1 MNEVKMNEVKISIVA
16 TNETRNAAFAVINR
30 DIVQP
35 FAIEVKKSI
44 EKWGYFEGEEILVI
58 GADDEK
64 CKNIKIVDING
75 LEITDEERHNYF
87 VIVEGQHRTFAVG
100 LFNYE
105 NIENPEKQITV
116 PATLAKLRE
125 NETFSERV
133 DTINRN
139 KLLWGT
145 PDYVRSAANLKPE
158 NDLLQFY
165 TKNIKTK
172 TNPDGFP
179 ISVLNWM
186 CTASKDSLSKKD
198 FSDLCSGKKIK
209 GRDKRNIIPSHDIG
223 KAELFIETCLK
234 AGFEISH
241 INKRYI
247 IQHFRELEFKLGSHS
262 EAIKVLAK
270 FDKNDVQYVKKGST
284 LDEDKLREKFEEVKN
299 RYLSSLETVAESEI
313 A

>member
-1 MNEVKMNEVKISIVA
+1 MTRSKNLNQVEIILVA
-16 TNETRNAAFAVINR
+16 TSEIRKAGFAVINR

-44 EKWGYFEGEEILVI
+44 EKWGYLEGEEILVI
-58 GADDEK
+58 GADHEK

-75 LEITDEERHNYF
+75 IEITDEERHKYF
-87 VIVEGQHRTFAVG
+87 AIVEGQHRAFAVG

-105 NIENPEKQITV
+105 KNENPEKQITV
-116 PATLAKLRE
+116 PATLVKLRE

-158 NDLLQFY
+158 NGLLQYY
-165 TKNIKTK
+165 TNNIKTK

-198 FSDLCSGKKIK
+198 FSDLCSGKTIK
-209 GRDKRNIIPSHDIG
+209 GRDKRNIIPLHDIQ
-223 KAELFIETCLK
+223 KAKLFITTCLN
-234 AGFEISH
+234 AGFEITH

-247 IQHFRELEFKLGSHS
+247 IQHFKELEFGLGSHS

-270 FDKNDVQYVKKGST
+270 FDKDDVEYLKKGRT
-284 LDEDKLREKFEEVKN
+284 LDEDRLSEKFEEVKN
-299 RYLSSLETVAESEI
+299 RYLSSLEKVAEND
-313 A
+313 